1 MPISPY
7 IKQLRNAVGHSL
19 LLLPGVTA
27 VIRDHDRLLLARQA
41 DTGVWSLIGGG
52 VEPGEEPQAAL
63 IREVTEELGLAP
75 TELQIIGAYAGPE
88 LISTYPNG
96 DQVGYVTTAYRC
108 QLPDVEL
115 RLDQDEVLEVGW
127 FRPAEV
133 NDLPRHHWIDRVIA
147 DAKVLPP

>member
-1 MPISPY
+1 MEPHRRGRRARRRTTGSVDPRSY
-7 IKQLRNAVGHSL
+7 RRTRASL
-19 LLLPGVTA
+19 
-27 VIRDHDRLLLARQA
+27 
-41 DTGVWSLIGGG
+41 
-52 VEPGEEPQAAL
+52 
-63 IREVTEELGLAP
+63 